1 MVAVEVLDAR
11 EIEVV
16 VVEVAEVDTSRAADT
31 DSVRRCPEGSL
42 AEATIAT
49 RPPINRTA
57 SQPPTIARRRRA
69 SGVVDSVPILIGG
82 RRLLVALNHSE
93 KSIQ

>member
-1 MVAVEVLDAR
+1 M
-11 EIEVV
+11 VV
-16 VVEVAEVDTSRAADT
+16 VVEVLDVRATEVVVVVVEVETSRAADT
-31 DSVRRCPEGSL
+31 DSVCKCPEGSL

-69 SGVVDSVPILIGG
+69 DGVVGSVPILIGG
-82 RRLLVALNHSE
+82 R
-93 KSIQ
+93 